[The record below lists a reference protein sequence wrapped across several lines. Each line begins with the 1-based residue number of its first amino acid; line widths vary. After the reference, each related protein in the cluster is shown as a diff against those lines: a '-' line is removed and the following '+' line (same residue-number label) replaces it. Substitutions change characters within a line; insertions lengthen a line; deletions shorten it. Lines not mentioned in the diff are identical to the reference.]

1 MSQSAVEDILPL
13 SPLQEGFL
21 FHAVYDDQAPDV
33 YTMQFAFE
41 LVGRVDTEALRTAA
55 EILLRRHANLRAGF
69 RRRKTGE
76 AVQVI
81 RRTVELPWD
90 VRDLSGL
97 GEDERTAALARILA
111 DEKARRFDLA
121 APPLVR
127 FVLVQLAAER
137 FSLVLTNHHILLDGW
152 SMPLLAQELFALY
165 TSGGA
170 ESELPR
176 VTPYRDYLAWLAGRD
191 REAAEAAWKQA
202 LAGVAEPTLLV
213 PAAAGEERSAVT
225 PRRVIRELPAELT
238 ASLGQFARARG
249 LTLNTLVQ
257 GAWAVLLGRLTGRQ
271 DVVFGATVSGRP
283 PEIPGVET
291 MVGLFINTLPVR
303 VELRPGEP
311 FVQLLTRL
319 QDEQS
324 RLMDHQ
330 HLGLRDVR
338 RLAGVGELFD
348 TLTVFENYPLDPEGL
363 EPLGDGVRIG
373 GVEVNDATHYPVTLA
388 VIPGDRL
395 TLRVDH
401 RPDLVD
407 PDAAERL
414 TARLVRLLET
424 AVTDPDR
431 PVATI
436 DVLDPAERERV
447 LVEWNATGREVPSA
461 TLTELIEEQTAR
473 TPGNDAVVSDGGAL
487 SYAELGARANRLAH
501 LLIQRGIGP
510 EHIVA
515 LALPRSV
522 DTVVAALAVLKSG
535 AAYLPVDPDY
545 PAERIRFM
553 LGDARPELVITTEAA
568 SPEAASPET
577 VSPKTV
583 APGAPSSDS
592 TGTHAADTTARLVLD
607 GPETAALLAGY
618 PDTNPTDADRTAP
631 LRLPHPA
638 YVIYTSGST
647 GTPKGVVVSHAGLPS
662 FCAAAVEGFAVEPDS
677 RVLQFASPSF
687 DAAVLELGMAL
698 TAGAALVVP
707 PPGPLAGEALADVL
721 AGQRVSH
728 ALIPPAALASV
739 PTTTAL
745 PGFSSLIVG
754 GDACSADLVARW
766 SSGRRMVNAYGPT
779 ESTVA
784 ATMSGPLSGT
794 RTPPI
799 GRPVFNTQALVLDA
813 GLRPVP
819 VGVAGEL
826 YIAGEGLA
834 RGYLRR
840 PGLTAE
846 RFVAHPFGAP
856 GTRMYRT
863 GDVVRWRADGELEY
877 VGRAD
882 EQVKIRGFRVELG
895 EIETV
900 LARHPRVDRVAVSA
914 REDQP
919 GVKRLVAYVVGDADQ
934 AALREHVG
942 AALPEYMVPAAFVAL
957 PALPLTPNGK
967 LDRKALPAPDYGTV
981 TTGRAPATPQ
991 EEALCAVFAD
1001 VLGLPRV
1008 GVDDS
1013 FFDLGGDSIVS
1024 IQLVS
1029 RARTAGLVFTPRDV
1043 FQHRT
1048 VAALAALAAPVER
1061 SAKRAPDDSGI
1072 GVVPLTPIVHW
1083 LRERGGP
1090 VDSFHQSMLIR
1101 TPAGLDQ
1108 EQLTKGLQA
1117 VLDHHDA
1124 LRLRLTRAG
1133 GIVWGLEVAPRGALD
1148 AAGCL
1153 TRVDATGLRGAALRC
1168 VVAGHGGTEQARL
1181 SPEAGAMVRAVWFD
1195 AGPHDS
1201 GRLLL
1206 VLHHL
1211 LVDGVS
1217 WRILLPDLAAAC
1229 RAAMEGTRAELE
1241 PVGTSLRS
1249 WAEQLTALAQHP
1261 ARLEELP
1268 LWASILDAP
1277 DPVLGD
1283 RALDRA
1289 RDTVATVRHISLTL
1303 PAERTEPLLTTVPA
1317 AFHGGVNDVLLTGLA
1332 LAVADWRRRRHDGEA
1347 APLLVDLEGHGREDV
1362 VGGSD
1367 LSRTVG
1373 WFTDLHPVRLD
1384 PRVRDWADVWAGGP
1398 EAGRAL
1404 KQIKE
1409 QLRAL
1414 PDNGIGYG
1422 LLRYLNPQ
1430 TGPALAGLRTPQI
1443 GFNYLGRFPAAP
1455 KENGDWAVAPEADG
1469 LGGGVDP
1476 DMPVPHALEV
1486 NALTQDHTDGP
1497 RLTATLSWPGDLLS
1511 EQDAQ
1516 DLAETWFRAL
1526 DALAA
1531 HAGAPAAGGHTPSDL
1546 PLVSLTQAEID
1557 TVERARPGLADLL
1570 PLSSLQK
1577 GLFFH
1582 ALYDERAA
1590 DVYTVQLLL
1599 DVEGP
1604 LDTDALKRAARVL
1617 LERHANLRAG
1627 FWHDGLPEP
1636 VQFVPREV
1644 PLPWFEHDLS
1654 GTAAGARDDEMER
1667 LLTEDR
1673 ARRFDL
1679 TAPPLLRFTVIRLG
1693 ADRYR
1698 LVLTNHHI
1706 LLDGWSTPLLARE
1719 LFTLYARQGSD
1730 AGLPRVTPYREYLA
1744 WLSDQDRSAAH
1755 EAWQR
1760 ALDGAE
1766 PTLLAPVD
1774 AGRAPAVPET
1784 VTVDLTEALTTAL
1797 TERARGLGLTVN
1809 TLVQG
1814 AWAVLLG
1821 RLTGRQDV
1829 VFGTTV
1835 SGRPPEIAGI
1845 ESMVGLFINTLPVR
1859 VELRPEE
1866 SLASLLT
1873 RLQDQQSRLTE
1884 HQHLGLTDIQG
1895 ITGTG
1900 ELFDTLNVFENY
1912 PLDPATM
1919 ELPGTGLNVL
1929 GIDGRDATHYPLTL
1943 VALPGRAL
1951 ELRLHYRPDALD
1963 RDAVEGIGD
1972 RLLRLLELVTVDP
1985 HRRVGRIDV
1994 LTGEE
1999 RGRLL
2004 TEWNGA
2010 VRPAPATTGS
2020 VQRRFAEQ
2028 VTRTPDAVALCG
2040 PDGRQVTYRELD
2052 VLANR
2057 LAHRLIA
2064 HGVGPESRV
2073 AVMQE
2078 RSVELVASILA
2089 VLKAGGAYV
2098 PLDARYPQARL
2109 RLIVEQTGATVL
2121 LTDPAMLDDAR
2132 GFPHDARLLVIDDPA
2147 LAGEPGTDP
2156 GVDSHHEQLAYVMY
2170 TSGSTGTPKGVAVTH
2185 HDVLSLAFDG
2195 CWDTGNHERVLLHS
2209 PQAFD
2214 ASTYELWV
2222 PLLRGGQLVV
2232 APPGEL
2238 DVHDL
2243 ARIVVERRVTGLW
2256 LTAGLFRILAEERPE
2271 CFAGVR
2277 EVWSGGDVVPAP
2289 MVRRVLDACPS
2300 TVVADGYGPTETTT
2314 FATHHLMRAE
2324 DTVPGTVPIGTP
2336 LDNMRLYV
2344 LDDGLALTLP
2354 GVAGELYI
2362 AGAGLARG
2370 YLDRPGITA
2379 ERFVADPFGPAG
2391 ERMYRTGDL
2400 VRWTGDG
2407 VLEFVGRADEQV
2419 KVRGFRIELGE
2430 IEAVLARH
2438 PGLAQVAVIV
2448 REDRP
2453 GDKRLVAYTVAEVRT
2468 DAPDASA
2475 LRDHA
2480 GAALPEYMVP
2490 AAFVALDSLPVTEN
2504 GKLDRK
2510 ALPAPDYA
2518 AASTRRAPRTPEER
2532 MLCEVFA
2539 EVLGLPEVGID
2550 DSFFDLG
2557 GHSLLATRLVSRL
2570 RSAFGVELAVRSLF
2584 EAPTPARLVESIAGA
2599 ARARTALRP
2608 VPRPELIPMSYGQH
2622 RLWFLNR
2629 LEGAASPYKIP
2640 IALRL
2645 RGRLDPPALRAALGD
2660 VVERHESL
2668 RTVFR
2673 ETGGTPHQVV
2683 LDASEATPVV
2693 TVSPLTEAELPAA
2706 MLEAVRPGF
2715 DLAVDP
2721 PLRATVF
2728 ELGPDEHVLLL
2739 VLHHIAGD
2747 GWSMNPLA
2755 RDFSVAYSARLRGE
2769 APRQDPLPV
2778 QYADY
2783 SVWQRE
2789 VLGEESDPDSPLSR
2803 QLGFWTT
2810 TLAGL
2815 PDELELPS
2823 DRSRP
2828 AVAGYEGGT
2837 LLFRLEP
2844 ELHQRLLGLV
2854 RDNGAS
2860 LFMVVQSALAALLTR
2875 LGAGTDIPLG
2885 SPIAGRT
2892 DEALDE
2898 LVGFFVNT
2906 LVLRTDTS
2914 GDPTFRELLGRVRD
2928 TDLAAYAHQDTPF
2941 ERLVEVLNP
2950 ARSMSRNPLFQVM
2963 LVLQNNTQADLA
2975 LPGLTVTVET
2985 AGAHAA
2991 QFDLSFDLTE
3001 RYGAA
3006 GEPDGLDGRF
3016 DYSTDLFERATAQRL
3031 LGCFVRLLEAA
3042 VAEPDRRVGQ
3052 FDILDP
3058 AERRQLLLD
3067 WNSTARDHDIPGV
3080 VERVREIAAR
3090 RPEAV
3095 ALVDDTGVT
3104 SYATLVAR
3112 ASALSRRL
3120 LAGGAGE
3127 GSIAAI
3133 LSDRTARVPAAVL
3146 GVLGIG
3152 AAYVPLDPRA
3162 PLARS
3167 AGMLTD
3173 SGARWLL
3180 AAPEHLDRAT
3190 ELAASAGGPVE
3201 ILLLTDDADD
3211 TDDTE
3216 TELLPV
3222 AGGPDHLAY
3231 VIFTSGST
3239 GRPKGA
3245 MVQRRGMVNHLLA
3258 KVEDLSM
3265 TQEDSVVA
3273 NAPLTFD
3280 ISVWQMLAGLVAGG
3294 RVRLVGD
3301 DTALD
3306 PQALFSRV
3314 ADERVTVLEVVPSLL
3329 RTALDAWDAGAE
3341 PVALPRLRWL
3351 MVTGEALPPDLCTR
3365 WFARYPGIPL
3375 VNAYG
3380 PTECS
3385 DDVTHAVIDG
3395 ATPLGGVRVP
3405 IGSAIR
3411 NTRLYV
3417 LDDRMRPVP
3426 VGVPGELYVG
3436 GVGVGL
3442 GYLGDPGRT
3451 AIAFVPDPFA
3461 AADEPG
3467 GRLYRTG
3474 DRVRH
3479 LPDGQLEFLGR
3490 QDHQVKIRG
3499 QRIELG
3505 EVEAALRAVP
3515 GVTDAVVTV
3524 GTDPAGQSRLVGHVV
3539 GAVDPREVRARL
3551 AGALPEAM
3559 VPAALVLVEGAL
3571 PLTPNGKVDRKALP
3585 APDFAN
3591 YGTGAPGRA
3600 PRTPQEEILCDVF
3613 AEVLGLPRVGP
3624 DDNFFD
3630 LGGHSLLATRLVNRI
3645 RSAFGVDLQVRA
3657 LFETPTVAGL
3667 AASLGVFGS
3676 GRRAPA
3682 PAERPERVPLSFAQR
3697 RLWFLNRFD
3706 ADSAAYNVPLAL
3718 RLTGELNR
3726 DALRAA
3732 LGDVVA
3738 RHESLRTVFPEIAG
3752 PDADGSA
3759 HQRIVD
3765 AEAARPEL
3773 PVTEIEEGALEER
3786 LTAEA
3791 AKGFD
3796 LARELPLRARLFA
3809 LGRDEHCLLLVMHH
3823 IASDGASAAPLARDL
3838 AAAYEARCAGSAP
3851 RWTPLRVQYA
3861 DYSLWQREV
3870 LGDESD
3876 PDSPIS
3882 RQLDYWRGELAGLPD
3897 QLELPTDRP
3906 RPPVAGTAG
3915 GTVPVVIGPELH
3927 RRLAGLARENRASAF
3942 MVVQSALA
3950 ALLTRLGAGTDI
3962 PLGSP
3967 IAGRTD
3973 EALDELVGF
3982 FVNTL
3987 VLRTDTSGN
3996 PTFRELLGRVRERD
4010 LAAYAH
4016 QDMPFERLVEVL
4028 NPTRSLSRHPL
4039 FQIALAF
4046 QNPTEVGQEVTGL
4059 TVAAQPLAIGG
4070 SKFDLSVSLSDRR
4083 AADGTCQGIEGQI
4096 VYRADLFDQDT
4107 VATLVAR
4114 LVRLLDA
4121 AVTDPDRPIGAIG
4134 LLDAAERERTVVT
4147 WNDTATEVPKVTL
4160 PELFQAQAART
4171 PDAPALVFRGEE
4183 ISYAELNARANR
4195 LARYLVRRGV
4205 GPERFVAVAL
4215 PRSAHLVVALLA
4227 VLKAGGAY
4235 VPVDPEYP
4243 AERIAFMLADTD
4255 PALLLTDAAT
4265 AGELPDIDAPRI
4277 LLDDSGTDEELK
4289 GFAGTDEETAG
4300 LADTDLTDADRLTPL
4315 RLANPAY
4322 IIYTSGSTGRPKGVV
4337 VQHTSLTDYL
4347 VFAGGDYEGIRG
4359 TALLHSPISFD
4370 LSVTATYVPLT
4381 VGGTVHVV
4389 SDLQDPEPGTAAALQ
4404 QRPCTFL
4411 KATPSHLPVLGAL
4424 PTEFSPTTELLL
4436 GGELLLGELVDEWR
4450 RNHPGTTVLNM
4461 YGPTE
4466 TTVNCSEYRIEP
4478 GQEIP
4483 PGPLPIGGPM
4493 ANTQFYV
4500 LDAHLELV
4508 PQGAPGELY
4517 VAGNCLAR
4525 GYLGRPDMTAA
4536 RFVPNPFGAP
4546 GSRMYRTG
4554 DVVRWNADGTLFFLR
4569 RVDDQV
4575 KLRGF
4580 RIELGEVEAVIDRH
4594 PAVARAAVIVREDRP
4609 GDQRLVAYVVPEP
4622 GGVLPP
4628 GAELRQHV
4636 AAGLPE
4642 YMVPAAFVP
4651 LDALPL
4657 TPNRKL
4663 DRGALPAPDLGA
4675 GTGGRPPR
4683 TRQERLVCELFAE
4696 VLGVSRVSIDDGFFD
4711 LGGHSLLATR
4721 LISRVRS
4728 TFGVDIA
4735 LRTLFEAPTPAELAE
4750 RLDGESGEGE
4760 DAQGAFEVL
4769 LPLRRGGNRPP
4780 LFCVHP
4786 ASGFGWS
4793 YAGLMRHLGPDY
4805 PIYALQSR
4813 GIAEPGELPT
4823 TVEEIAADYLRQMR
4837 TVQPTGPYLLLGW
4850 SFGGLVAHAIAER
4863 LQREGEKVAM
4873 LAMLDSFPRLRAESM
4888 DAVLS
4893 QQEFLAGM
4901 LDLAGYH
4908 QEGPSGEPLEF
4919 ARVTEILRQQD
4930 GVLGSLEERHV
4941 AALYEVFENNSRIAR
4956 GHVPGRYVGDVLFF
4970 EAVLGKPSEAPG
4982 PQVWAPFLEGSIDS
4996 HPIESTHD
5004 DLTQPGPLAEI
5015 GGILADRLR
5024 DLA

>member
-1 MSQSAVEDILPL
+1 MSQSTVEDILPL
-13 SPLQEGFL
+13 SPLQEGLL
-21 FHAVYDDQAPDV
+21 FHAVYDDQGPDV
-33 YTMQFAFE
+33 YTMRFAFE
-41 LVGRVDTEALRTAA
+41 LVGRVDAEALRTAA
-55 EILLRRHANLRAGF
+55 EVLLRRHANLRASF

-97 GEDERTAALARILA
+97 GEDEQTAGLARILE

-127 FVLVQLAAER
+127 FVLVKLADDR
-137 FSLVLTNHHILLDGW
+137 FRLIMTNHHILLDGW

-165 TSGGA
+165 ANGGA
-170 ESELPR
+170 EGGLPR
-176 VTPYRDYLAWLAGRD
+176 VTPYRDYLGWLAGRD
-191 REAAEAAWKQA
+191 REAARAAWKQA
-202 LAGVAEPTLLV
+202 LAGVSEPTLLA
-213 PAAAGEERSAVT
+213 PAAVGGEREAVA
-225 PRRVIRELPAELT
+225 PQRVIRELPAELT
-238 ASLGQFARARG
+238 TSLGQFARTRG

-257 GAWAVLLGRLTGRQ
+257 GAWAVLLGRHTGRQ

-303 VELRPGEP
+303 VELRPEES

-324 RLMDHQ
+324 RLMEHQ
-330 HLGLRDVR
+330 HLGLRDVQ
-338 RLAGVGELFD
+338 RLVGVGELFD
-348 TLTVFENYPLDPEGL
+348 TLTVFENYPLDSEGL
-363 EPLGDGVRIG
+363 ELPGTGVRIG

-401 RPDLVD
+401 RPDLVG
-407 PDAAERL
+407 PDAAAQL
-414 TARLVRLLET
+414 TDRLVRLLES
-424 AVTDPDR
+424 AVTAPDQ
-431 PVATI
+431 PVVTI

-447 LVEWNATGREVPSA
+447 LVEWNATGRDVPSA
-461 TLTELIEEQTAR
+461 TLTELIEASAAR
-473 TPGNDAVVSDGGAL
+473 TPENDAVVSDDGAL
-487 SYAELGARANRLAH
+487 SYAGLGARANRLAH
-501 LLIQRGIGP
+501 LLIRRGIGP

-522 DTVVAALAVLKSG
+522 DAVVAALAVLKSG

-553 LGDARPELVITTEAA
+553 LGDARPELVITTEA
-568 SPEAASPET
+568 SEAAS
-577 VSPKTV
+577 
-583 APGAPSSDS
+583 SD
-592 TGTHAADTTARLVLD
+592 ATARLVLD
-607 GPETAALLAGY
+607 SPGTAGLLAGF
-618 PDTNPTDADRTAP
+618 PDTNPTDADRTTP
-631 LRLPHPA
+631 LRLSHPA

-745 PGFSSLIVG
+745 PGFTSLIVG

-766 SSGRRMVNAYGPT
+766 SAGRRMVNAYGPT

-784 ATMSGPLSGT
+784 ATMSGPLAGA

-799 GRPVFNTQALVLDA
+799 GRPVFNTQVLVLDA

-856 GTRMYRT
+856 GARMYRT
-863 GDVVRWRADGELEY
+863 GDVARWRADGELEY

-900 LARHPRVDRVAVSA
+900 LARHSRVDRVAVIA

-934 AALREHVG
+934 AVLREHVG
-942 AALPEYMVPAAFVAL
+942 AVLPEYMVPSAFVAL
-957 PALPLTPNGK
+957 DALPLTPNGK
-967 LDRKALPAPDYGTV
+967 LDRKALPAPDYATV
-981 TTGRAPATPQ
+981 ATGRGPGNAR

-1029 RARTAGLVFTPRDV
+1029 RARKAGLVFTPRDV

-1048 VAALAALAAPVER
+1048 VAALAALAAPVEQ
-1061 SAKRAPDDSGI
+1061 SAKRTPDDSGI

-1168 VVAGHGGTEQARL
+1168 VVAGRGGTEQARL
-1181 SPEAGAMVRAVWFD
+1181 SPETGAMVRAVWFD
-1195 AGPHDS
+1195 AGPDDS

-1229 RAAMEGTRAELE
+1229 QAAMEGTRAELE
-1241 PVGTSLRS
+1241 PVGTSLRR

-1268 LWASILDAP
+1268 LWMSVLDAP
-1277 DPVLGD
+1277 DPVLGS

-1289 RDTVATVRHISLTL
+1289 RDTVATVRHVSLTL
-1303 PAERTEPLLTTVPA
+1303 PPERTEPLLTTVPA

-1332 LAVADWRRRRHDGEA
+1332 LAVADWRRRRSDDEA
-1347 APLLVDLEGHGREDV
+1347 AALLVDLEGHGRDDV

-1430 TGPALAGLRTPQI
+1430 TGPALAGFRTPQI
-1443 GFNYLGRFPAAP
+1443 GFNYLGRFPTAP
-1455 KENGDWAVAPEADG
+1455 KENGDWAVAPEAGG
-1469 LGGGVDP
+1469 LGGGIDP
-1476 DMPVPHALEV
+1476 EMPVPHSLEI

-1531 HAGAPAAGGHTPSDL
+1531 HAGAAEAGGHTPSDL

-1557 TVERARPGLADLL
+1557 TVEQARPGLADLL

-1582 ALYDERAA
+1582 ALYDEGAA

-1604 LDTDALKRAARVL
+1604 LDTGALQGAARVL

-1636 VQFVPREV
+1636 VQFVPRAV
-1644 PLPWFEHDLS
+1644 PLPWYEHDLS
-1654 GTAAGARDDEMER
+1654 AVSDAERDGEMER

-1679 TAPPLLRFTVIRLG
+1679 TAPPLLRFTVIRIA

-1719 LFTLYARQGSD
+1719 LFTLYARRGGD
-1730 AGLPRVTPYREYLA
+1730 AELPRVTPYREYLA
-1744 WLSDQDRSAAH
+1744 WLADQDQGAAH
-1755 EAWQR
+1755 EAWKQ

-1766 PTLLAPVD
+1766 PTLLAPVGP
-1774 AGRAPAVPET
+1774 GRAPAVPRT
-1784 VTVDLTEALTTAL
+1784 VTVDLTQALTTAL
-1797 TERARGLGLTVN
+1797 TERARGLGLTAN

-1859 VELRPEE
+1859 VALRPEE

-1873 RLQDQQSRLTE
+1873 RMQDQQARLTE

-1919 ELPGTGLNVL
+1919 ELPGTGLNIL

-1951 ELRLHYRPDALD
+1951 ELRLHYRPDALG
-1963 RDAVEGIGD
+1963 REAVEGIGD
-1972 RLLRLLELVTVDP
+1972 RLLRLLELITVDP
-1985 HRRVGRIDV
+1985 HRPVGRIDV
-1994 LTGEE
+1994 LNAEE
-1999 RGRLL
+1999 RARLL

-2010 VRPAPATTGS
+2010 VRPGSETAGS
-2020 VQRRFAEQ
+2020 VQRRFTEQ
-2028 VTRTPDAVALCG
+2028 VARTPDAVALCG
-2040 PDGRQVTYRELD
+2040 WDGRQVTYRELD

-2064 HGVGPESRV
+2064 DGVGPESRV
-2073 AVMQE
+2073 AILQE
-2078 RSVELVASILA
+2078 RSVGLVASILA

-2098 PLDARYPQARL
+2098 PLDARYPRARL
-2109 RLIVEQTGATVL
+2109 QLIVAQTGATVL
-2121 LTDPAMLDDAR
+2121 LTDLAKLDDAR
-2132 GFPHDARLLVIDDPA
+2132 GFPHDARLLVVDDDPA
-2147 LAGEPGTDP
+2147 LAHEPGTDP

-2185 HDVLSLAFDG
+2185 HDVLSLAFDR

-2243 ARIVVERRVTGLW
+2243 ARVVVERHITGLW

-2300 TVVADGYGPTETTT
+2300 TVVGDGYGPTETTT

-2370 YLDRPGITA
+2370 YVDRPGLTA

-2391 ERMYRTGDL
+2391 ARMYRTGDL
-2400 VRWTGDG
+2400 VRWTGGG

-2430 IEAVLARH
+2430 IEAVLAGH
-2438 PGLAQVAVIV
+2438 PGLAQAAVIV

-2490 AAFVALDSLPVTEN
+2490 AAFVALDSLPVTAN

-2608 VPRPELIPMSYGQH
+2608 APRPELVPMSYGQH

-2645 RGRLDPPALRAALGD
+2645 RGQLDLAALRAALGD

-2693 TVSPLTEAELPAA
+2693 TVTSLAQEQLPGA
-2706 MLEAVRPGF
+2706 MLLAVQPGF

-2721 PLRATVF
+2721 PLRADVF
-2728 ELGPDEHVLLL
+2728 EIGPDDHLLLL

-2755 RDFSVAYSARLRGE
+2755 RDFSVAYTARLRGE

-2783 SVWQRE
+2783 SLWQRE

-2803 QLGFWTT
+2803 QLDFWTT

-2837 LLFRLEP
+2837 LLFRLDP
-2844 ELHQRLLGLV
+2844 ELHRGLLGLV

-2875 LGAGTDIPLG
+2875 LGAGDDIPLG

-2892 DEALDE
+2892 DEALDD

-2975 LPGLTVTVET
+2975 LPGLDVTIET
-2985 AGAHAA
+2985 ASAHAA

-3001 RYGAA
+3001 RYGRDGDP

-3016 DYSTDLFERATAQRL
+3016 DYSTDLFDRTTAQRL

-3058 AERRQLLLD
+3058 AERGQLLHD
-3067 WNSTARDHDIPGV
+3067 WNSTARDDSITGA
-3080 VERVREIAAR
+3080 VERIREIAEL
-3090 RPEAV
+3090 RPHDI
-3095 ALVDDTGVT
+3095 ALVDDTGST
-3104 SYATLVAR
+3104 GYATLVAR

-3167 AGMLTD
+3167 AGMLAD

-3180 AAPEHLDRAT
+3180 AAPEHLDRAA
-3190 ELAASAGGPVE
+3190 ELAAATDGPVQ
-3201 ILLLTDDADD
+3201 ILTLTDDAD
-3211 TDDTE
+3211 
-3216 TELLPV
+3216 TELLPL

-3258 KVEDLSM
+3258 KVEDLVM
-3265 TQEDSVVA
+3265 TRDDSVVA

-3306 PQALFSRV
+3306 PQALFGRV
-3314 ADERVTVLEVVPSLL
+3314 ADERLTVLEVVPSLL

-3341 PVALPRLRWL
+3341 PVELPCLRWL

-3385 DDVTHAVIDG
+3385 DDVTHAVIDSE
-3395 ATPLGGVRVP
+3395 TPLGGVRVP
-3405 IGSAIR
+3405 IGSTIR

-3417 LDDRMRPVP
+3417 LDDRLRPVP

-3442 GYLGDPGRT
+3442 GYLGDPVRT
-3451 AIAFVPDPFA
+3451 AVAFVPDPFA

-3467 GRLYRTG
+3467 SRLYRTG

-3539 GAVDPREVRARL
+3539 GAVDTREVRARL

-3559 VPAALVLVEGAL
+3559 VPAALVLMEGAL

-3585 APDFAN
+3585 APDFAHF
-3591 YGTGAPGRA
+3591 GTGAGGRA

-3645 RSAFGVDLQVRA
+3645 RSAFGVELQVRA

-3682 PAERPERVPLSFAQR
+3682 PVERPERVPLSFAQR

-3706 ADSAAYNVPLAL
+3706 GDSAAYNVPLAL

-3726 DALRAA
+3726 DALREA
-3732 LGDVVA
+3732 LGDVVG
-3738 RHESLRTVFPEIAG
+3738 RHESLRTVFPETAG
-3752 PDADGSA
+3752 SDADGGA

-3773 PVTEIEEGALEER
+3773 PVIEAEEAVLMER

-3809 LGRDEHCLLLVMHH
+3809 LRADEHCLLLVMHH
-3823 IASDGASAAPLARDL
+3823 IVSDGASAAPLARDL

-3861 DYSLWQREV
+3861 DYSLWQRDM

-3882 RQLDYWRGELAGLPD
+3882 RQLDFWRGRLGGLPD

-3906 RPPVAGTAG
+3906 RPPVAGPEG

-3927 RRLAGLARENRASAF
+3927 RRVVSLARENRASAF

-3950 ALLTRLGAGTDI
+3950 ALLTRLGAGDDI

-3973 EALDELVGF
+3973 EALDDLVGF

-3996 PTFRELLGRVRERD
+3996 PTFRELLGRVRESD

-4028 NPTRSLSRHPL
+4028 NPARSLSRHPL

-4059 TVAAQPLAIGG
+4059 TVAAQPLGIGG
-4070 SKFDLSVSLSDRR
+4070 AKFDLSVSLSDRR
-4083 AADGTCQGIEGQI
+4083 SDDGTCQGIEGQI
-4096 VYRADLFDQDT
+4096 VYRTDLFDADT

-4147 WNDTATEVPKVTL
+4147 WNDTATEVPRVTL
-4160 PELFQAQAART
+4160 PELFQAQVART

-4183 ISYAELNARANR
+4183 ISYTELNARANR

-4265 AGELPDIDAPRI
+4265 AGELPDIEAPRI
-4277 LLDDSGTDEELK
+4277 LLDDFGTDLGSEL
-4289 GFAGTDEETAG
+4289 GTDGDPAG
-4300 LADTDLTDADRLTPL
+4300 LPGTDLTDADRLTPL

-4389 SDLQDPEPGTAAALQ
+4389 ADLQDPEPGTAQALR

-4424 PTEFSPTTELLL
+4424 SPEFSPSTELLL

-4450 RNHPGTTVLNM
+4450 ENHPGTTVLNM

-4500 LDAHLELV
+4500 LDAHLQLV

-4517 VAGNCLAR
+4517 VAGDCLAR

-4580 RIELGEVEAVIDRH
+4580 RIELGEVEAVVDRH
-4594 PAVARAAVIVREDRP
+4594 PDVARAAVIVREDRP
-4609 GDQRLVAYVVPEP
+4609 GDQRLVAYVIAEQ
-4622 GGVLPP
+4622 GAELPP
-4628 GAELRQHV
+4628 TAVLRQHV
-4636 AAGLPE
+4636 AADLPE

-4683 TRQERLVCELFAE
+4683 TQQERLLCELFAE
-4696 VLGVSRVSIDDGFFD
+4696 VLGARRVSIDDGFFD

-4721 LISRVRS
+4721 LIGRVRS

-4735 LRTLFEAPTPAELAE
+4735 LRTLFEAPTVAELAR
-4750 RLDGESGEGE
+4750 RLDGAGGEGD

-4786 ASGFGWS
+4786 ASGFSWS
-4793 YAGLMRHLGPDY
+4793 YAGLMRHLGPDH
-4805 PIYALQSR
+4805 PIYGLQSR

-4823 TVEEIAADYLRQMR
+4823 TVQEIAADYLKQMR

-4850 SFGGLVAHAIAER
+4850 SFGGLVAHAIADQ
-4863 LQREGEKVAM
+4863 LQREGEKVAL

-4888 DAVLS
+4888 DDVLS
-4893 QQEFLAGM
+4893 QREFLAGM
-4901 LDLAGYH
+4901 LELAGYDR
-4908 QEGPSGEPLEF
+4908 ESLGEEPLEY

-4941 AALYEVFENNSRIAR
+4941 AALHEVFENNSRIAR
-4956 GHVPGRYVGDVLFF
+4956 GHVPGMYVGDVLFF
-4970 EAVLGKPSEAPG
+4970 EAELGKPADAPG

-4996 HPIESTHD
+4996 HPVKATHD
-5004 DLTQPGPLAEI
+5004 DLTRPGPLAEI
-5015 GGILADRLR
+5015 GAILADRLR
-5024 DLA
+5024 DLT